1 VNLLINNIVESL
13 EVYPREYLFINSK
26 NELYSEDGLKKLLK
40 DITKEKNIGVNS
52 LRSAYVSHY
61 FNKLNKLQLERVAFL
76 MRSSVGTLQNHYLK
90 NDVSLMDDEPEPEPQ
105 QQQKILTEINKNYVI
120 DEKPLIKVVEQPLIK
135 QVEKTKNKKLSDEE
149 QKIKHENKK
158 EYLREYYSKN
168 RNEINKI
175 NTENSK
181 DKYYIRLVRELNNNV
196 IKFENM
202 RAATVEKWGI
212 KYNKDKKLYY
222 STLSK

>member
-1 VNLLINNIVESL
+1 MKHHQKNKNNI
-13 EVYPREYLFINSK
+13 
-26 NELYSEDGLKKLLK
+26 
-40 DITKEKNIGVNS
+40 
-52 LRSAYVSHY
+52 
-61 FNKLNKLQLERVAFL
+61 
-76 MRSSVGTLQNHYLK
+76 
-90 NDVSLMDDEPEPEPQ
+90 
-105 QQQKILTEINKNYVI
+105 I
-120 DEKPLIKVVEQPLIK
+120 DEKPLKKVVEQPLIK

-181 DKYYIRLVRELNNNV
+181 DKYYLRLLRELNNNV

-202 RAATVEKWGI
+202 
-212 KYNKDKKLYY
+212 
-222 STLSK
+222 

>member
-1 VNLLINNIVESL
+1 
-13 EVYPREYLFINSK
+13 
-26 NELYSEDGLKKLLK
+26 
-40 DITKEKNIGVNS
+40 
-52 LRSAYVSHY
+52 
-61 FNKLNKLQLERVAFL
+61 VAFL

-105 QQQKILTEINKNYVI
+105 QQQKILNEINKNVVETPLKFKDDI
-120 DEKPLIKVVEQPLIK
+120 INEKSLIKVVEQPLIK

>member
-1 VNLLINNIVESL
+1 M
-13 EVYPREYLFINSK
+13 
-26 NELYSEDGLKKLLK
+26 LKV
-40 DITKEKNIGVNS
+40 ITNDKNIGVNS

-105 QQQKILTEINKNYVI
+105 QQQKILNEINKNVVETPLNFKDDI
-120 DEKPLIKVVEQPLIK
+120 INEKTLKKVVEQPLIK

-158 EYLREYYSKN
+158 EYLREYYDKN

-181 DKYYIRLVRELNNNV
+181 DK
-196 IKFENM
+196 
-202 RAATVEKWGI
+202 
-212 KYNKDKKLYY
+212 
-222 STLSK
+222 